1 MKNIIEVKRLT
12 KYYGKILAVDNI
24 DFKVKEGEIFGFLG
38 PNGAGKSTTI
48 NMLCTIIGKS
58 SGELYVDGDDVF
70 EKQDE
75 VRKKIGIVFQ
85 ERTLD
90 EKLTASENLYIHGRL
105 YHIPKKDIRER
116 IDEVLEVVELS
127 DRKKNLVSSFSGGMK
142 RRLEIARGLMHYP
155 RVLFLDEPT
164 TGLDPQTRSHVWDYL
179 LKLRKKHNMTIFLTT
194 HYMDEA
200 EICDRVAII
209 DYGEIVAYGTP
220 LELKRK
226 LATKIVRFR
235 VDNTKNAVEMIG
247 KLFGYKVH
255 ESEKKDMLEVEVE
268 GKPTDFVVQ
277 FTRGYEGKISHL
289 DIARPTLNDVFM
301 NITGRNIRE

>member
-1 MKNIIEVKRLT
+1 MKNIIEVRKLT
-12 KYYGKILAVDNI
+12 KYYNKTLAVDNI
-24 DFKVKEGEIFGFLG
+24 DFEVKEGEIFGFLG

-58 SGELYVDGDDVF
+58 SGELYVDGYDVF

-75 VRKKIGIVFQ
+75 VRKRIGIVFQ

-90 EKLTASENLYIHGRL
+90 EKLTAGENLYIHGRL
-105 YHIPKKDIRER
+105 YHIPRQDIKKR

-127 DRKKNLVSSFSGGMK
+127 DRRRKLVSSFSGGMK

-164 TGLDPQTRSHVWDYL
+164 TGLDPQTRAHVWDYL

-209 DYGEIVAYGTP
+209 DHGKIVAYGTP
-220 LELKRK
+220 MKLKSK

-235 VDNTKNAVEMIG
+235 VDDRENAKKIIEE
-247 KLFGYKVH
+247 LSGYKIY
-255 ESEKKDMLEVEVE
+255 ELNEGMLEVEVE
-268 GKPTDFVVQ
+268 GKPTDFVVK
-277 FTRGYEGKISHL
+277 FTKEYKGKISHL

-301 NITGRNIRE
+301 NITGRDIRE